1 MGEEREEERGG
12 RRKGDSGEELKEK
25 GPAKKVDFF
34 FVGSRVYSWTLLQC
48 WFEVPCRAD
57 CWIGV

>member
-34 FVGSRVYSWTLLQC
+34 LWEVEYILGHCCSAGLRFLAGQIVG
-48 WFEVPCRAD
+48 
-57 CWIGV
+57 